1 MALVENFE
9 FVTSERI
16 VFGNGSIAQ
25 VKESAQ
31 AYGQKVLLVCGSGSV
46 PMDKLINFLEEG
58 EIRYE
63 LFRVE
68 GEPNISTIEDGFSR
82 AKSSESTFV
91 IGYGGGSVLDTAK
104 AISAMMTNP
113 GDLMDY
119 LEVIG
124 RGKKIVNSPAPMIA
138 IPTTAGTGTEVTR
151 NAVIASEVHHVKVS
165 MRSPLMIPKHAIVDP
180 ELTITMPPSVTAS
193 TGMDALT
200 QVIEGY
206 VSNKANPMT
215 DALAKEG
222 IVRGSRALLD
232 AYQNGSNLQARY
244 DMSLTSLFSG
254 IVLGNSGLG
263 AVHGFAG
270 PIGGMF
276 NTPHGAV
283 CASLLPA
290 VMKFNS
296 LEISRR
302 GDMEAVQKKFFEI
315 AQWITG
321 KPHASLDEGIAW
333 IENLA
338 RQLNIPGLK
347 AIGIKKSDFGSIIEK
362 ASVSSSMQ
370 KNPVKLETDTLR
382 KILEEAY

>member
-1 MALVENFE
+1 MALDKSFE
-9 FVTSERI
+9 FVTSEKI
-16 VFGNGSIAQ
+16 VFGNGSLAQ
-25 VKESAQ
+25 VKDAAQ
-31 AYGQKVLLVCGSGSV
+31 EFGRKVLLVCGSGSV
-46 PMDKLINFLEEG
+46 PTDNLINFLEEG
-58 EIRYE
+58 DLSYEI
-63 LFRVE
+63 FRVE
-68 GEPNISTIEDGFSR
+68 GEPNISTIEDGLSR
-82 AKSSESTFV
+82 AKSSGSTFV
-91 IGYGGGSVLDTAK
+91 IGYGGGSVLDAAK
-104 AISAMMTNP
+104 AISAMMTNQ
-113 GDLMDY
+113 GELMDY

-124 RGKKIVNSPAPMIA
+124 RGKKITNSPAPMIA

-165 MRSPLMIPKHAIVDP
+165 MRSPLMIPKLAIVDP
-180 ELTITMPPSVTAS
+180 ELTMTMPPSVTAS

-222 IVRGSRALLD
+222 ILRGSRALLT
-232 AYQNGSNLQARY
+232 AYQNGSDLHARY
-244 DMSLTSLFSG
+244 DMSLTSLFG
-254 IVLGNSGLG
+254 GLVLGNSGLG

-276 NTPHGAV
+276 NAPHGAI

-290 VMKFNS
+290 VMKFNA

-302 GDMEAVQKKFFEI
+302 GDMDVVQKKFAEI

-321 KPHASLDEGIAW
+321 KPNASINEGIVW

-347 AIGIKKSDFGSIIEK
+347 AIGIKRSNFGSIIEK
-362 ASVSSSMQ
+362 ASISSSMQ
-370 KNPVKLETDTLR
+370 KNPVKLDTDTLLR
-382 KILEEAY
+382 ILEEAY